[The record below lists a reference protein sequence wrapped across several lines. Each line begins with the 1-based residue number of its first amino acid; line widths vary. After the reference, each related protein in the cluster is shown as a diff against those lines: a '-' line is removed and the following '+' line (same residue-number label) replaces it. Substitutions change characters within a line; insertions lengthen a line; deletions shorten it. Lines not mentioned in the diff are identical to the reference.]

1 MSPTIVVLE
10 VETRFG
16 EEERLDEFQKGVKH
30 LCERGITKV
39 PRKYILPALERPV
52 LTKKDDATSFK
63 LPVIDFDQLQGPNR
77 VHALKSLSKACEEYG
92 FFQLVNHGIAC
103 QSIVDMIEAGRKF
116 FELSFEERSKYMSK
130 DLRAPV
136 RYGTSFNQNKDRVF
150 CWRDFLKLDCHPLS
164 DVLPYW
170 PSSPTELRQAAVNYS
185 EKTRFLYLMIVEAI
199 LESLGLV
206 EATKDN
212 DENDSDDHMKEF
224 RDGSQLLVVN
234 CYPSCP
240 EPDLTLGIPPHSDY
254 GFLTLL
260 LQDEVKGLQI
270 QHETRWVTVE
280 PVPNSFVINVG
291 DHLEIFSNGRYKSVL
306 HRVLV
311 NSLKSR
317 ISIASLHS
325 LPFESMIRPSPKL
338 INDANPRRYKD
349 TDFASFIEYIASH
362 EHRSK
367 NFLESRRMS

>member
-10 VETRFG
+10 VETRFE

-136 RYGTSFNQNKDRVF
+136 RCSSLLAFFSDRAEA
-150 CWRDFLKLDCHPLS
+150 S
-164 DVLPYW
+164 GG
-170 PSSPTELRQAAVNYS
+170 EL
-185 EKTRFLYLMIVEAI
+185 L
-199 LESLGLV
+199 
-206 EATKDN
+206 
-212 DENDSDDHMKEF
+212 
-224 RDGSQLLVVN
+224 
-234 CYPSCP
+234 
-240 EPDLTLGIPPHSDY
+240 
-254 GFLTLL
+254 
-260 LQDEVKGLQI
+260 
-270 QHETRWVTVE
+270 
-280 PVPNSFVINVG
+280 
-291 DHLEIFSNGRYKSVL
+291 
-306 HRVLV
+306 
-311 NSLKSR
+311 
-317 ISIASLHS
+317 
-325 LPFESMIRPSPKL
+325 
-338 INDANPRRYKD
+338 
-349 TDFASFIEYIASH
+349 
-362 EHRSK
+362 
-367 NFLESRRMS
+367 